1 MPDSSAG
8 TKEFYFVGSS
18 QVAEDCAR
26 VFHAKVRRMF
36 HVEQLKFWKTR
47 HFFRRAFGRKRKTF
61 HVEHSQEKQHY
72 RDPTSRVLFCESGI
86 GTGDCQS
93 RSGRVLLAILT

>member
-18 QVAEDCAR
+18 QVAEDFDL

-36 HVEQLKFWKTR
+36 RVEQLKF
-47 HFFRRAFGRKRKTF
+47 F
-61 HVEHSQEKQHY
+61 E
-72 RDPTSRVLFCESGI
+72 D
-86 GTGDCQS
+86 
-93 RSGRVLLAILT
+93 AIS